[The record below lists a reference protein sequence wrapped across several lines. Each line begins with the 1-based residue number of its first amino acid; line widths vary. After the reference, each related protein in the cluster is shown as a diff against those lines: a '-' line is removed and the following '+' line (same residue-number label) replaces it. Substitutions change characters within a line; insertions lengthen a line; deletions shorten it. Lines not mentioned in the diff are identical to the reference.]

1 MKTNKRNRTDTP
13 IATVHAA
20 SADDVDQAVKAARAA
35 LAHSSWKQLPPTDR
49 GRLMAKLADLIEEK
63 QELFASIDAWDNG
76 AFTMHLTYL
85 DDTNNS
91 K

>member
-1 MKTNKRNRTDTP
+1 MNANKRNRTDTP

-35 LAHSSWKQLPPTDR
+35 LVHSSWKKLPPTDR
-49 GRLMAKLADLIEEK
+49 GQLMAKLADLIEDK
-63 QELFASIDAWDNG
+63 QKLFASIDAWDNG
-76 AFTMHLTYL
+76 AFTLHLTYL
-85 DDTNNS
+85 DDINNG